1 MTACSTG
8 DLAYVS
14 LVDEEGVLTIESS
27 EVRAHHA
34 YDPCQF
40 GCWDSVHAVL
50 KSLISECD
58 TNTFSSLT
66 DCSSTYCDTIGH
78 VILSVIL
85 VSYMHNFAPVWT
97 EL

>member
-1 MTACSTG
+1 MVTMTACSTG

-40 GCWDSVHAVL
+40 GC
-50 KSLISECD
+50 
-58 TNTFSSLT
+58 
-66 DCSSTYCDTIGH
+66 
-78 VILSVIL
+78 
-85 VSYMHNFAPVWT
+85 
-97 EL
+97 